1 MHPWDYDIRVTWS
14 GYVVMARGTKR
25 RPQAPSQGRPSH
37 PEPQS
42 KMQRKRTGPEAPRA
56 GRPRVKVW
64 GNLAFV
70 DA

>member
-1 MHPWDYDIRVTWS
+1 MTIELGHPSDLEWVCGYDQEHQEE
-14 GYVVMARGTKR
+14 A
-25 RPQAPSQGRPSH
+25 QAPSQGMPSH

-56 GRPRVKVW
+56 GPRVKAW
-64 GNLAFV
+64 GNLAFE